1 MSAAPAIRL
10 LVADDH
16 ALVRSGLRM
25 LLAQIPGV
33 EVVAEAGD
41 GRQAADLAAALR
53 PDIALLD
60 VDMPG
65 CDGIE
70 ATTLIAR
77 GAPATRV
84 VILTMHVEPDF
95 VARALRAGASGYL
108 LKTAPPAELEF
119 ALRAALSG
127 GMHLSP
133 EVSRAIVDRHVRA
146 DEAKEDPLAAL
157 TARQREILKLISEG
171 RNTKRIAAD
180 LGLSGKTVE
189 AHRAQMMTRLGVRD
203 VPSLVRL
210 AMRAGLVQ

>member
-1 MSAAPAIRL
+1 MAAIRVL
-10 LVADDH
+10 LADDH
-16 ALVRSGLRM
+16 ALMRSGLRM

-33 EVVAEAGD
+33 EVAGEAGD
-41 GRQAADLAAALR
+41 GRQAVDLADSLR
-53 PDIALLD
+53 PDVAFLD

-70 ATTLIAR
+70 ATELIAQR
-77 GAPATRV
+77 APATRV
-84 VILTMHVEPDF
+84 VMLTMHVEPDF

-108 LKTAPPAELEF
+108 LKTASPAELEF
-119 ALRAALSG
+119 AMRAALSG
-127 GMHLSP
+127 GMHMSP
-133 EVSRAIVDRHVRA
+133 EVSRAVVDRHVLP
-146 DEAKEDPLAAL
+146 EAGARDPLAAL

-171 RNTKRIAAD
+171 RNTKGIAAD

-210 AMRAGLVQ
+210 AMRAGLVR

>member
-1 MSAAPAIRL
+1 MSPIRIL
-10 LVADDH
+10 LADDH

-33 EVVAEAGD
+33 EVAGEAGD
-41 GRQAADLAAALR
+41 GLQAVELAASLR
-53 PDIALLD
+53 PDVAFLD

-70 ATTLIAR
+70 ATALIAQR
-77 GAPATRV
+77 APATRV

-108 LKTAPPAELEF
+108 LKTSSTAELEF

-127 GMHLSP
+127 GVHMSP
-133 EVSRAIVDRHVRA
+133 EISRGVVDHHVRA
-146 DEAKEDPLAAL
+146 EPGAADPLAAL

>member
-1 MSAAPAIRL
+1 M
-10 LVADDH
+10 
-16 ALVRSGLRM
+16 RSGLRM
-25 LLAQIPGV
+25 LLTQLPGV
-33 EVVAEAGD
+33 EVAGEAGD
-41 GRQAADLAAALR
+41 GRQAADLAATLR
-53 PDIALLD
+53 PDIAFLD

-70 ATTLIAR
+70 ATALIAKC
-77 GAPATRV
+77 APATRV

-95 VARALRAGASGYL
+95 VARALRAGACGYL
-108 LKTAPPAELEF
+108 LKTSSPAELEF
-119 ALRAALSG
+119 AMRAALSG
-127 GMHLSP
+127 GMHMSP
-133 EVSRAIVDRHVRA
+133 EVSRGVVDRHVRA
-146 DEAKEDPLAAL
+146 DGGDANPLAAL
-157 TARQREILKLISEG
+157 TARQREILKLIAEG